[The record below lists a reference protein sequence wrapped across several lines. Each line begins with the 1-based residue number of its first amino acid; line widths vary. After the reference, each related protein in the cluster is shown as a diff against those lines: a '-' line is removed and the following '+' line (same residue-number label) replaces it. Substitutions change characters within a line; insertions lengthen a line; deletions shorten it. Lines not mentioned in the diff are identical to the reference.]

1 MPDAPSGGSV
11 NVNGIRLS
19 YWDWGGSGQ
28 TALLIHGLAS
38 THHIWDLV
46 APILTRDFRVV
57 VLDQRGHGESDKPD
71 TGYDFATVASDL
83 NGAIQALGLG
93 APVIAGHSWGGNVAL
108 EHGATFP
115 NETKGL
121 CLIDGGAIEVS
132 GNFESLDE
140 AKVQM
145 APPDF
150 SGMTLDDLRA
160 RSAQRSWGFE
170 ITPEIRE
177 IVFSNFEV
185 LEDGTIRAQLSRQ
198 NHMRVI
204 EAFWDQRP
212 SQIFPRVQRPV
223 LLMPTRGGGDR
234 SSVEWKERSEKA
246 MTAAGTGLPVSK
258 TVWLEDSV
266 HDVPLQR
273 PGLVAGVIADA
284 YKSGF
289 FG

>member
-1 MPDAPSGGSV
+1 MPETPSGGSV
-11 NVNGIRLS
+11 NVNGLRLS

-38 THHIWDLV
+38 THHTWDLV

-57 VLDQRGHGESDKPD
+57 ALDQRGHGESDKPE
-71 TGYDFATVASDL
+71 TGYDFATVVSDL

-93 APVIAGHSWGGNVAL
+93 APIIAGHSWGGNVAV
-108 EHGATFP
+108 EHAATFP
-115 NETKGL
+115 DETKGL

-132 GNFESLDE
+132 GYYKSLDH

-150 SGMTLDDLRA
+150 TGMTLDELRD

-170 ITPEIRE
+170 MTPEIRE

-185 LEDGTIRAQLSRQ
+185 LEDGTIRARLSRQ
-198 NHMRVI
+198 NHMRII
-204 EAFWDQRP
+204 EALWDQRP
-212 SQIFPRVQRPV
+212 SQIFPQVQSPV
-223 LLMPTRGGGDR
+223 MLMPTRGGGDR
-234 SSVEWKERSEKA
+234 SNAEWKERAEKDI
-246 MTAAGTGLPVSK
+246 AAASAGLPVSK

-284 YKSGF
+284 YKSAF